1 MADYTSSSMP
11 APSDMDR
18 PILPDLEANKAALDE
33 VLRDCA
39 DAVLHPFAMGDGR
52 AALLIYI
59 CGLSD
64 KAQLEKMA
72 MEPLIQMSSDAD
84 GSLSAIARTLPIA
97 DLHKA
102 ATIRE
107 LIEGIFIGM
116 PCLLVD
122 GQACGLILNMADW
135 EKRGIDE
142 PMAESVVRGP
152 REGFGESLDVNMS
165 LMRRRLRTPD
175 FKMKTMTVGRLT
187 RTRVIV
193 CYIQSVAK
201 DSLVQ
206 EVLSRLSRIDTDGVL
221 ESANIEELI
230 QDSTLSPFPQ
240 LLSTER
246 PDVCA
251 ASLMEGKAMLMV
263 EGTPFALIA
272 PTSLFALL
280 QSPEDY
286 YQRFM
291 MGTVIRWLRYMF
303 FLLALLFP
311 SLYVAILTY
320 HQEMVPTT
328 LLLSIAKSREDIPFP
343 ALVEALLME
352 VSFEALREAG
362 VRLPKQVGSAVSIV
376 GALVIGQAATAAG
389 LVSPPMVMVVALTG
403 IASFMIPHYSVGISV
418 RLLRFPVMLLAGFL
432 GLLGL
437 MLGVIALVIHLA
449 SLRSFGEPYLVF
461 FRRGARSTWKDTL
474 IRAPA
479 WALGERPATAQ
490 KENAGRQSKRS
501 RPAPQREGG

>member
-1 MADYTSSSMP
+1 MSDSTS
-11 APSDMDR
+11 PSIHALSETDR
-18 PILPDLEANKAALDE
+18 PIAADLKTNRAILDG
-33 VLRDCA
+33 VLLHCA
-39 DAVLHPFAMGDGR
+39 DAVFHPFSAGENR
-52 AALLIYI
+52 EALLIYL

-72 MEPLIQMSSDAD
+72 MAPLMR
-84 GSLSAIARTLPIA
+84 LSPEESGGLSKIARKLPIA
-97 DLHKA
+97 DSYVA
-102 ATIRE
+102 TTIRE
-107 LIEGIFIGM
+107 LIEGLFVGM
-116 PCLLVD
+116 PCLLVN
-122 GQACGLILNMADW
+122 GEPGGLILNMADW
-135 EKRGIDE
+135 EKRGIEE

-152 REGFGESLDVNMS
+152 REGFGESLDTNMS
-165 LMRRRLRTPD
+165 LMRRRLRTPS
-175 FKMKTMTVGRLT
+175 FKMKTMTIGRMT
-187 RTRVIV
+187 RTRVVV
-193 CYIQSVAK
+193 CYIETVAK
-201 DSLVQ
+201 PSLVQ
-206 EVLSRLSRIDTDGVL
+206 EVMRRLSRIDIDGVL
-221 ESANIEELI
+221 ESATIEEMI
-230 QDSTLSPFPQ
+230 QDKTFSPFPQ

-246 PDVCA
+246 PDVGA
-251 ASLMEGKAMLMV
+251 ASLMEGKVMLMV

-291 MGTVIRWLRYMF
+291 LGTVIRWLRYLF

-328 LLLSIAKSREDIPFP
+328 LLLSIAESREDIPFP

-352 VSFEALREAG
+352 ISFEALREAG

-403 IASFMIPHYSVGISV
+403 IASFMIPHYSVGISI

-437 MLGVIALVIHLA
+437 ILGVIALVIHLA
-449 SLRSFGEPYLVF
+449 SLRSFGEPFLVF
-461 FRRGARSTWKDTL
+461 FRRGARHPWKDTF
-474 IRAPA
+474 IRAPI
-479 WALGERPATAQ
+479 WALNERPATAQ
-490 KENAGRQSKRS
+490 QANAVRRS
-501 RPAPQREGG
+501 PNGPKPQHGGG